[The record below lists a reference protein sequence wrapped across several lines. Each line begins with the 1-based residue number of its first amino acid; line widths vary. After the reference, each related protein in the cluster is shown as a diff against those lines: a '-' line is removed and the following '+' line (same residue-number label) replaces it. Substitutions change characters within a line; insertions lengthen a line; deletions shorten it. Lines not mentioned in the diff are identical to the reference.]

1 MISSNILVLLNLLA
15 MLGLVYV
22 LYYMQ
27 RKQVSFGKRVLTG
40 LVLGIIF
47 GAVLQEI
54 FGASAIIKQSN
65 NWFDVIGTGYVRL
78 LKMVVMPLII
88 VSITSAITQLKDT
101 KILGKAG
108 GLIIGIL
115 LTTTAIA
122 ALVGIGSSLAFNL
135 TADGLQMGEAEKGAV
150 QKVEGRLTAFEAK
163 PIQQQLIEII
173 PTNIFY
179 ALTGQGN
186 ADTLSVV
193 FFSALIGLA
202 VLNIKKYKPQSMDL
216 FVKALNTAND
226 LVMQLVDYV
235 LLLTPYGV
243 LALMT
248 KFISTSNYA
257 DIYKLIQFVV
267 ASYVALIGMFVIH
280 LIILSV
286 MGFNPI
292 TYVKKAIPTLVFAFT
307 SRTSA
312 GTLPLTVETLIN
324 KLGVPSGYANLAASF
339 GVSIGQNGCAG
350 IYPAMLA
357 IMVAPTVGINPL
369 DFSFLVKLIIVV
381 ALGSFGIAGVGGG
394 ATFASLVV
402 LSTMGLPV
410 GIVGLLI
417 AIEPLIDMGRT
428 ALNVSGAMIAGVA
441 TSTIVNEIDKETYN
455 KDFVKVNE
463 LGKQA

>member
-1 MISSNILVLLNLLA
+1 MLSSNVLVSLNILA
-15 MLGLVYV
+15 MLGFVYI

-27 RKQVSFGKRVLTG
+27 RKNVSFGTRVLSG
-40 LVLGIIF
+40 LIFGIVF
-47 GAVLQEI
+47 GAVLQGS
-54 FGASAIIKQSN
+54 FGTSAIIKQSN
-65 NWFDVIGTGYVRL
+65 TWFDIIGTGYVRL
-78 LKMVVMPLII
+78 LKMIVMPLII

-115 LTTTAIA
+115 LMTTAVA
-122 ALVGIGSSLAFNL
+122 AMVGIGSSFAFNL
-135 TADGLQMGEAEKGAV
+135 TAEGLQAGEAEIGAV
-150 QKVEGRLTAFEAK
+150 QKVEGRLTSFEAK

-179 ALTGQGN
+179 VLTGQGN

-193 FFSALIGLA
+193 FFSSLLGLA
-202 VLNIKKYKPQSMDL
+202 ILNIKKYKPQSADI
-216 FVKALNTAND
+216 FIKALNTAND
-226 LVMQLVDYV
+226 IVMQLVDYV

-257 DIYKLIQFVV
+257 DIYKLIQFVI
-267 ASYVALIGMFVIH
+267 ASYVALIGMFIIH
-280 LIILSV
+280 LLILSF
-286 MGFNPI
+286 MGFNPV
-292 TYVKKAIPTLVFAFT
+292 TYVKKAIPALVFAFT

-312 GTLPLTVETLIN
+312 GTLPLTVDTLIN
-324 KLGVPSGYANLAASF
+324 RLGVPTGYANLAASF

-369 DFSFLVKLIIVV
+369 DFAFLIKLIIVV

-441 TSTIVNEIDKETYN
+441 TSTIVNEIDKEAYN
-455 KDFVKVNE
+455 KVWNR
-463 LGKQA
+463 

>member
-1 MISSNILVLLNLLA
+1 
-15 MLGLVYV
+15 
-22 LYYMQ
+22 
-27 RKQVSFGKRVLTG
+27 
-40 LVLGIIF
+40 
-47 GAVLQEI
+47 
-54 FGASAIIKQSN
+54 
-65 NWFDVIGTGYVRL
+65 
-78 LKMVVMPLII
+78 
-88 VSITSAITQLKDT
+88 
-101 KILGKAG
+101 
-108 GLIIGIL
+108 
-115 LTTTAIA
+115 
-122 ALVGIGSSLAFNL
+122 
-135 TADGLQMGEAEKGAV
+135 V

-202 VLNIKKYKPQSMDL
+202 VLNIRKYKPQSVEL
-216 FVKALNTAND
+216 FTKALTIIND
-226 LVMQLVDYV
+226 IVMQLVDYV

-257 DIYKLIQFVV
+257 DIYKLIQFVI
-267 ASYVALIGMFVIH
+267 ASYVALIGMFIIH
-280 LIILSV
+280 LIILSI

-292 TYVKKAIPTLVFAFT
+292 IYVKKAIPALIFAFT

-324 KLGVPSGYANLAASF
+324 KLGVSSGYANLAASF

-369 DFSFLVKLIIVV
+369 DFGFLVKLIIVV

-428 ALNVSGAMIAGVA
+428 ALNVSGAMIAGVTA
-441 TSTIVNEIDKETYN
+441 SSIVNEIDKEAYK
-455 KDFVKVNE
+455 KDSQSYSE
-463 LGKQA
+463 C

>member
-1 MISSNILVLLNLLA
+1 MNGNILVSFNILA
-15 MLGLVYV
+15 MLGLVYI

-27 RKQVSFGKRVLTG
+27 RKRVSFGKRVLTG
-40 LVLGIIF
+40 LIFGIVF
-47 GAVLQEI
+47 GAVLQGI
-54 FGASAIIKQSN
+54 FGGSAIIKQSN
-65 NWFDVIGTGYVRL
+65 TWFDIIGTGYVRL
-78 LKMVVMPLII
+78 LKMIVMPLIV

-101 KILGKAG
+101 KILSKAG

-115 LTTTAIA
+115 LLTTAVA

-135 TADGLQMGEAEKGAV
+135 TAQGLQAGDAEIGAV
-150 QKVEGRLTAFEAK
+150 KTVAGKLTTFEAK
-163 PIQQQLIEII
+163 SIQLQLIEII

-179 ALTGQGN
+179 AFTGQGS

-193 FFSALIGLA
+193 FFSALMGLA
-202 VLNIKKYKPQSMDL
+202 VLNIKKYKPQSAEL
-216 FVKALNTAND
+216 FNKALGTAND
-226 LVMQLVDYV
+226 IVMQLVRYV

-257 DIYKLIQFVV
+257 DIYKLIQFVM
-267 ASYVALIGMFVIH
+267 ASYVALVIMFVIH
-280 LIILSV
+280 LLILSSLSL
-286 MGFNPI
+286 NPI
-292 TYVKKAIPTLVFAFT
+292 LYVKKSIPALVFAFT

-357 IMVAPTVGINPL
+357 VMVAPIVGINPL
-369 DFSFLVKLIIVV
+369 DIGFLVKLVIVV

-410 GIVGLLI
+410 EIVGLLI

-428 ALNVSGAMIAGVA
+428 ALNVSGAMVAGVA
-441 TSTIVNEIDKETYN
+441 TSTIVNEIDRETYN
-455 KDFVKVNE
+455 KEIVQ
-463 LGKQA
+463 LGERV

>member
-1 MISSNILVLLNLLA
+1 MNGNLLVLLNILA
-15 MLGLVYV
+15 MMGLVYI

-27 RKQVSFGKRVLTG
+27 RKHVSFGKRVLTG
-40 LVLGIIF
+40 LIFGIAF
-47 GAVLQEI
+47 GAVLQGI
-54 FGASAIIKQSN
+54 YGASTVIMQSN
-65 NWFDVIGTGYVRL
+65 TWFDIIGTGYVRL
-78 LKMVVMPLII
+78 LKMIVMPLIV

-115 LTTTAIA
+115 LLTTAIA
-122 ALVGIGSSLAFNL
+122 ALVGIGSSLGFNL
-135 TADGLQMGEAEKGAV
+135 TAEGLQAGEAEIGAAN
-150 QKVEGRLTAFEAK
+150 KVAGKLTTFEAK
-163 PIQQQLIEII
+163 PIQLQLIEII

-179 ALTGQGN
+179 AFTGQGN

-193 FFSALIGLA
+193 FFSALVGLV
-202 VLNIKKYKPQSMDL
+202 VLNIKKYKPQSADL
-216 FVKALNTAND
+216 FNKALNIAND
-226 LVMQLVDYV
+226 IVMQPVDYV

-257 DIYKLIQFVV
+257 DIYKLIQFAI
-267 ASYVALIGMFVIH
+267 ASYVALISMFAIH
-280 LIILSV
+280 LIILSI

-292 TYVKKAIPTLVFAFT
+292 NYVKKAIPALVFAFT

-312 GTLPLTVETLIN
+312 GTLPLTVEMLTY

-357 IMVAPTVGINPL
+357 VMVAPTVGINPL
-369 DFSFLVKLIIVV
+369 DITFLIKLVIVV

-410 GIVGLLI
+410 EIVGLLI

-428 ALNVSGAMIAGVA
+428 ALNVSGAMVAGVA
-441 TSTIVNEIDKETYN
+441 TSTLINEIDRETYN
-455 KDFVKVNE
+455 KEIVQSGESV
-463 LGKQA
+463 

>member
-1 MISSNILVLLNLLA
+1 MNGNILVSFNILA
-15 MLGLVYV
+15 MLGLVYI

-27 RKQVSFGKRVLTG
+27 RKRVSFGKRVLTG
-40 LVLGIIF
+40 LIFGIVF

-54 FGASAIIKQSN
+54 FGGSAVIKQSN
-65 NWFDVIGTGYVRL
+65 TWFDIIGTGYVRL
-78 LKMVVMPLII
+78 LKMIVMPLIV

-101 KILGKAG
+101 KILSKAG

-115 LTTTAIA
+115 LLTTAVA

-135 TADGLQMGEAEKGAV
+135 TAQGLQAGEAEIGAV
-150 QKVEGRLTAFEAK
+150 KTVAGKLTTFEAK
-163 PIQQQLIEII
+163 SIQLQLIEII

-179 ALTGQGN
+179 AFTGQGS

-193 FFSALIGLA
+193 FFSALMGLA
-202 VLNIKKYKPQSMDL
+202 VLNIKKYKPQSAEL
-216 FVKALNTAND
+216 FNEALGTAND
-226 LVMQLVDYV
+226 IVMQLVRYV

-257 DIYKLIQFVV
+257 DIYKLIQFVM
-267 ASYVALIGMFVIH
+267 ASYVALVIMFVIH
-280 LIILSV
+280 LLILSSLSL
-286 MGFNPI
+286 NPI
-292 TYVKKAIPTLVFAFT
+292 IYVKKSMPALVFAFT

-324 KLGVPSGYANLAASF
+324 KLGVPAGYANLAASF

-357 IMVAPTVGINPL
+357 VMVAPIVGINPL
-369 DFSFLVKLIIVV
+369 DIGFLVKLVIVV

-410 GIVGLLI
+410 EIVGLLI

-428 ALNVSGAMIAGVA
+428 ALNVSGAMVAGVA
-441 TSTIVNEIDKETYN
+441 TSTIVNEIDRETYN
-455 KDFVKVNE
+455 KEIVQ
-463 LGKQA
+463 LGERV